1 MNKTKK
7 MYINGLTKKKNKLK
21 QLTNIETYHS
31 FNFPLSPIKT
41 DLKNLKKKYV
51 RFSQLPK
58 TLSNKLST
66 KIIKESLILALR
78 EEFQYNEK
86 IKETFENY
94 LNEVTLLKSQV
105 KKNKEEVEFN
115 CEKLKAEFQEKFVV
129 VDNYEKRIELLNEE
143 KKEIIRTN
151 EEIIKLKNEQR
162 NLLQK
167 QFDKVQED
175 SNKQMDE
182 ITQLKIKINELTD
195 INLNL
200 NSELEKEQE
209 IQEQKYQELIKQYLE
224 LSKKCEYYQIEYDKF
239 DMLPHELIKKNINL
253 FDDTLSKEILVE
265 ENLKIK
271 LFEQKYIQDELITNK
286 KNLKDKLTVL
296 EETQNE
302 LKRREEKYGKNMFN
316 EKSNIK
322 SRQAKQNFFKTKFD
336 NTKTKLTFNRTYLSK
351 NDKRMKTVEN
361 ERNIVF

>member
-1 MNKTKK
+1 
-7 MYINGLTKKKNKLK
+7 MYINDLTKKNKKLK
-21 QLTNIETYHS
+21 QLTNIKTNQSY
-31 FNFPLSPIKT
+31 NFPLSPINTK
-41 DLKNLKKKYV
+41 LKNLKQKYI
-51 RFSQLPK
+51 RISKLPK
-58 TLSNKLST
+58 TLSNKLNT

-115 CEKLKAEFQEKFVV
+115 CKKLKAEFHEKFIVV
-129 VDNYEKRIELLNEE
+129 NNYEKRIELLNEE
-143 KKEIIRTN
+143 KKEIMRTN
-151 EEIIKLKNEQR
+151 DEIIRLKNEQR
-162 NLLQK
+162 NLLKK

-175 SNKQMDE
+175 TNKQIDE
-182 ITQLKIKINELTD
+182 INQLKIKINELTD

-200 NSELEKEQE
+200 NSEFEKERE
-209 IQEQKYQELIKQYLE
+209 IQEQKYQELVKQYLE
-224 LSKKCEYYQIEYDKF
+224 LSKKCEYYQIEYDTY

-253 FDDTLSKEILVE
+253 YDDTLSKEILAE

-271 LFEQKYIQDELITNK
+271 LSEQKYIQDELITNK
-286 KNLKDKLTVL
+286 QNLKDKLTVL

-302 LKRREEKYGKNMFN
+302 LKRREEKYGKNLFN
-316 EKSNIK
+316 DSKNIK
-322 SRQAKQNFFKTKFD
+322 SRQGKKNFFKTKFA
-336 NTKTKLTFNRTYLSK
+336 NTKLITTFTSSDLSK

-361 ERNIVF
+361 KRNIIF

>member
-21 QLTNIETYHS
+21 QLTNIETDHS

-41 DLKNLKKKYV
+41 DLKNLKKKYI

-322 SRQAKQNFFKTKFD
+322 SRQGKQNFFKTKFD